1 MALFSVMLAAR
12 ARRARGERRGAAS
25 RPASVSRIDRVRAG
39 RVRAGRL
46 GAGRVWVG
54 WVRTD
59 MLPLTKGRSG
69 KPAGH
74 RWLRLVCPRHYA
86 AGMAWPGAAIAGTGL
101 PVDQDLHHE
110 PPAPLPRAAGS
121 HPGETA
127 AWSVTERSIRAGTP
141 T

>member
-1 MALFSVMLAAR
+1 MVAAKPHR
-12 ARRARGERRGAAS
+12 AMRETSGTASRAAS
-25 RPASVSRIDRVRAG
+25 VRRIVRGRGGRVRAG
-39 RVRAGRL
+39 RVRAGR
-46 GAGRVWVG
+46 VWVG
-54 WVRTD
+54 WVRTA
-59 MLPLTKGRSG
+59 MLPPTKGRSG

-121 HPGETA
+121 HPVETA
-127 AWSVTERSIRAGTP
+127 AWSVTERSMRAGLP

>member
-1 MALFSVMLAAR
+1 MALFSVMLAAKPHR
-12 ARRARGERRGAAS
+12 AMRETSGTAS

-39 RVRAGRL
+39 RVRAGR
-46 GAGRVWVG
+46 
-54 WVRTD
+54 VRTD
-59 MLPLTKGRSG
+59 MLALTKGGSG

-127 AWSVTERSIRAGTP
+127 AWSVTERSMRAGLP

>member
-1 MALFSVMLAAR
+1 MALFSVMLAAKPHR
-12 ARRARGERRGAAS
+12 AMRETSGTAS
-25 RPASVSRIDRVRAG
+25 RPASVSRIDRVR
-39 RVRAGRL
+39 
-46 GAGRVWVG
+46 AGRVWVG

-127 AWSVTERSIRAGTP
+127 AWSVTERSMRAGLP